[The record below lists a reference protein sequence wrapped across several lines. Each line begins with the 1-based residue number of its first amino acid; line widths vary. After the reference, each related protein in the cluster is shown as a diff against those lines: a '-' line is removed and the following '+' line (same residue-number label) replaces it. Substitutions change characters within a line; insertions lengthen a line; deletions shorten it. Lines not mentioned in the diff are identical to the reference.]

1 MSRAKRYALPEAPRL
16 GGALRAAAVDLYFN
30 SWRLVPANAIW
41 GLLLVVTVALGV
53 YWFMGAVLLSLMLAI
68 PTAGIY
74 RLAALIARGDASAF
88 SDAVA
93 AYRRFLRP
101 ALVLGL
107 VGTVGTGILGINILT
122 GLLTLGG
129 PFGWAVATA
138 GAWGLIILW
147 AWLLCLWPLVVDPRR
162 EESSLREQMQLA
174 ALLVLAFPS
183 RIGALVMIT
192 ALLLAVSTVLF
203 AALITITLAFCAL
216 LGCRYVLPAADRLEG
231 RATVPVPAP

>member
-1 MSRAKRYALPEAPRL
+1 M

-41 GLLLVVTVALGV
+41 GALLLLVVAASV
-53 YWFMGAVLLSLMLAI
+53 YWLFGAALLLMMLAI

-74 RLAALIARGDASAF
+74 RLAALIARGDTSAF

-93 AYRRFLRP
+93 AYRRYLRP

-107 VGTVGTGILGINILT
+107 TGIIGTTIFGINILT
-122 GLLTLGG
+122 GVLTLGG
-129 PFGWAVATA
+129 PLGWAIATA
-138 GAWGLIILW
+138 AAWGLVILW

-162 EESSLREQMQLA
+162 EGVSLRKQMRLA
-174 ALLVLAFPS
+174 ALLVLAFPL
-183 RIGALVMIT
+183 RIGGLLTGT
-192 ALLLAVSTVLF
+192 ALLLALSTVLF
-203 AALITITLAFCAL
+203 AALITVAVAFCAL

-231 RATVPVPAP
+231 RATVLVLDL